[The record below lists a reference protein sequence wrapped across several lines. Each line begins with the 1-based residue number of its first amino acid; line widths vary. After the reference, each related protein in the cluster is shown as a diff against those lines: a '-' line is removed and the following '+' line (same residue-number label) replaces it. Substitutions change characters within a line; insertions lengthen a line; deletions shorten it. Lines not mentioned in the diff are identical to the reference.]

1 MIMIM
6 TFINDDTINAF
17 DMYENVFDMY
27 DNHYNDDT
35 VRMRSFR
42 DMENWETMFFHRVT
56 KCI

>member
-6 TFINDDTINAF
+6 TFINDDTI
-17 DMYENVFDMY
+17 NVFDMY

-42 DMENWETMFFHRVT
+42 DMENWETMFFNRVT